1 MNQYIERIA
10 TFIESITGAHI
21 NNFSLEDLS
30 EFKHVGHW
38 ANCAVTEEVTKY
50 FVQWLTGS
58 PELVAAVSEKSMC
71 ANGYDVDLPE
81 YNTIAEIKA
90 NDPINGNR
98 LSGSQVFHIT
108 KDFEKMWAETDKYK
122 FMVLQDIGEIR
133 EAFDAL
139 TKNKN
144 FKYPYEILDF
154 KPDHFETDR
163 VYVLFLGKPIQFENA
178 DFRGM

>member
-1 MNQYIERIA
+1 MNQYKERLMS
-10 TFIESITGAHI
+10 FLEDITGNKI
-21 NNFSLEDLS
+21 NSVSLENLS
-30 EFKHVGHW
+30 ELKHVGHL

-58 PELVAAVSEKSMC
+58 PELVAAVSEKPMC

-90 NDPINGNR
+90 NEPVGGNR
-98 LSGSQVFHIT
+98 LSGSQVFHII

-163 VYVLFLGKPIQFENA
+163 VYVLFLGGI
-178 DFRGM
+178 

>member
-1 MNQYIERIA
+1 MNQYKERIMSLL
-10 TFIESITGAHI
+10 EDITGTKI
-21 NNFSLEDLS
+21 NSISLESLS
-30 EFKHVGHW
+30 ELKHVGHL
-38 ANCAVTEEVTKY
+38 ANCAVTEEVTKC
-50 FVQWLTGS
+50 FVQWLTGN
-58 PELVAAVSEKSMC
+58 PELVAAVSEKSMSS
-71 ANGYDVDLPE
+71 NGHDVDLPE

-90 NDPINGNR
+90 NDPVGGNR
-98 LSGSQVFHIT
+98 LSSCQSFHIRE
-108 KDFEKMWAETDKYK
+108 DFEKLWAETDKYK

-163 VYVLFLGKPIQFENA
+163 VYVLFLGKPIQFKNA

>member
-1 MNQYIERIA
+1 MNQYKEKIMSLLEA
-10 TFIESITGAHI
+10 ITGIKI
-21 NNFSLEDLS
+21 NSISLENLS
-30 EFKHVGHW
+30 ELKHIGHL
-38 ANCAVTEEVTKY
+38 ANCAVTEEITKC
-50 FVQWLTGS
+50 FVQWLTGN
-58 PELVAAVSEKSMC
+58 PELVTAVSKKSMC
-71 ANGYDVDLPE
+71 ANGHDIDFPE

-90 NDPINGNR
+90 NEPVGGAR
-98 LSGSQVFHIT
+98 LSGAQGYHILE
-108 KDFEKMWAETDKYK
+108 DFEKMWVETDKYK

-163 VYVLFLGKPIQFENA
+163 IYVLFLGKPIQFKNA

>member
-1 MNQYIERIA
+1 MNQYKERL
-10 TFIESITGAHI
+10 TSLLEGITGI
-21 NNFSLEDLS
+21 KIGNISLENLS
-30 EFKHVGHW
+30 ELKHVGHL

-50 FVQWLTGS
+50 FVQWLTGN
-58 PELVAAVSEKSMC
+58 PELVAAVSERSMS
-71 ANGYDVDLPE
+71 ANGHDVDLPE

-90 NDPINGNR
+90 NDPVGGNR
-98 LSGSQVFHIT
+98 LSGSQTFHIIE
-108 KDFEKMWAETDKYK
+108 DFEKMWAETNKYK

-163 VYVLFLGKPIQFENA
+163 IYVLFLGGI
-178 DFRGM
+178 